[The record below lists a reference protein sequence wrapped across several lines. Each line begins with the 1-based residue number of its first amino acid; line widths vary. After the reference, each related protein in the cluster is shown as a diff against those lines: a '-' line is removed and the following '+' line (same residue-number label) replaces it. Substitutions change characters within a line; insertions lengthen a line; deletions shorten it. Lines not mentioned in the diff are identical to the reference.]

1 MEIPTPEE
9 TPEDYHAGFVALVG
23 APNVGKSTIMNDIL
37 GVKLSIT
44 TNKPQTTRDRILG
57 VRTFPEKGQIGFVD
71 TPGIHQ
77 TSHEL
82 NRAMVRTAVESLQGV
97 DLICHVV
104 DAEEFQYQTDSVTD
118 PELPDQ
124 ESFVLEQYE
133 ELDVPVVVALNK
145 VDLISPKEELLPM
158 IEVFNEIDHVD
169 VVVPIS
175 ALKGD
180 QMDVLV
186 DELLD
191 HLPEGAQLF
200 PDDMLTDRPERFFA
214 AEFLREQIMEQ
225 THEEV
230 PYGVAVEI
238 ERFVDHSDR
247 DLIEIAA
254 IIHVEQEGQKPIVI
268 GEGGQR
274 IKAIGSAA
282 REELEDFFDCQ
293 IHLDTFVRVE
303 EEWSEDV
310 EQLQRFGYQR

>member
-1 MEIPTPEE
+1 MEIPEPDDVPEN
-9 TPEDYHAGFVALVG
+9 YHAGFVALVG

-71 TPGIHQ
+71 TPGIHR
-77 TSHEL
+77 TDHTL
-82 NRAMVRTAVESLQGV
+82 NRSMVRTAVESLQGA

-104 DAEEFQYQTDSVTD
+104 DAQEFQHSADDITD
-118 PELPDQ
+118 PHLPDD
-124 ESFVLEQYE
+124 EAFVLEQYDD
-133 ELDVPVVVALNK
+133 LDLPVVVALNK

-158 IEVFNEIDHVD
+158 IEAFDAVEHTDI
-169 VVVPIS
+169 VVPIS
-175 ALKGD
+175 ALEGD

-186 DELLD
+186 DELLER
-191 HLPEGAQLF
+191 LPEGPRLF
-200 PDDMLTDRPERFFA
+200 PDDMLTDRAERFFA
-214 AEFLREQIMEQ
+214 AEFIREQIMKQ

-238 ERFVDHSDR
+238 ERFVDEADR
-247 DLIEIAA
+247 DLIEISA
-254 IIHVEQEGQKPIVI
+254 IIHVEQEGQKPIII

-274 IKAIGSAA
+274 IKAIGSKA
-282 REELEDFFDCQ
+282 REELEDFFDQQ

-303 EEWSEDV
+303 EQWSEDV
-310 EQLQRFGYQR
+310 EQLQRFGYER